1 MKKVKKEEE
10 KKEETIS
17 PRKEL
22 AKNIEECKKHLVT
35 SFPDIKKV
43 QIKDNIDFII
53 VACDG
58 IWDCFTNEQAVKFV
72 RNKRAKGPKNGIIS
86 PTKTMKPG

>member
-10 KKEETIS
+10 KKEEAPPKKDDI
-17 PRKEL
+17 L
-22 AKNIEECKKHLVT
+22 KNIEECKKHLVT

-43 QIKDNIDFII
+43 VIKDSLDFII

-58 IWDCFTNEQAVKFV
+58 IWDCFTNE
-72 RNKRAKGPKNGIIS
+72 
-86 PTKTMKPG
+86 